1 MRRNVVS
8 PSTSTTSARP
18 TKRSSSRSLSDGVS
32 ASETADVA
40 RNSPPDDASD
50 WTGSEGALRA
60 GGGSFFTMRARRSTV
75 RAGGRET
82 VGAAGVAGADG
93 TDGTDDR
100 TDVLAVP
107 EVGSLCGAVD
117 PGAASGWIGAC
128 RGGEGSGLGAA

>member
-1 MRRNVVS
+1 
-8 PSTSTTSARP
+8 
-18 TKRSSSRSLSDGVS
+18 
-32 ASETADVA
+32 
-40 RNSPPDDASD
+40 
-50 WTGSEGALRA
+50 
-60 GGGSFFTMRARRSTV
+60 MRARRSTV

-93 TDGTDDR
+93 SDGTDGTDGNDDR

-107 EVGSLCGAVD
+107 EVGALCGAVD

>member
-1 MRRNVVS
+1 
-8 PSTSTTSARP
+8 
-18 TKRSSSRSLSDGVS
+18 
-32 ASETADVA
+32 
-40 RNSPPDDASD
+40 
-50 WTGSEGALRA
+50 
-60 GGGSFFTMRARRSTV
+60 MRARRSTV

-93 TDGTDDR
+93 SDGSDSSDGTDGTDDR

-107 EVGSLCGAVD
+107 EVGALCGAVD